1 MVLIPFRDPSLR
13 RRWGDVAGRHSGL
26 VPDVWG
32 MFSVFVKCDDDF
44 FFHRSFFRLRW
55 FPSVPDL
62 FNVFIVIRHNI
73 LSNAFSVYID
83 IRSFLFFF
91 IANLASTF

>member
-44 FFHRSFFRLRW
+44 FFTE
-55 FPSVPDL
+55 
-62 FNVFIVIRHNI
+62 
-73 LSNAFSVYID
+73 AFLD
-83 IRSFLFFF
+83 
-91 IANLASTF
+91 